1 VDGLSNSGCL
11 SDEEAYRSDTAE
23 EALIMAQYAILIF
36 DDAGAGDYTPE
47 QQAAS
52 QRHADHLIDS
62 GAMIT
67 AYALQ
72 STDTATSLRGDVV
85 TDGPFI
91 DSKEVVAG
99 LCIVEAPDLDAA
111 IELARGVPAV
121 QWGRGGVEVRP
132 VAGGIPPITR

>member
-1 VDGLSNSGCL
+1 
-11 SDEEAYRSDTAE
+11 
-23 EALIMAQYAILIF
+23 MAQYAILIF
-36 DDAGAGDYTPE
+36 DNPAAGDYTPE

-52 QRHADHLIDS
+52 KRHADDLIDS

-72 STDTATSLRGDVV
+72 STDTATSLRGDVI

-91 DSKEVVAG
+91 DSKEVIAG
-99 LCIVEAPDLDAA
+99 VCIVEAPDLDAA
-111 IELARGVPAV
+111 LELARRNPAV

-132 VAGGIPPITR
+132 IAGGIAPLAR

>member
-1 VDGLSNSGCL
+1 
-11 SDEEAYRSDTAE
+11 
-23 EALIMAQYAILIF
+23 MAQYAILIF
-36 DDAGAGDYTPE
+36 DDPTAGEYTPE

-52 QRHADHLIDS
+52 KRHADDLIDS

-72 STDTATSLRGDVV
+72 ATDTATSLRGDAV

-91 DSKEVVAG
+91 DAKEVIAG
-99 LCIVEAPDLDAA
+99 VCIINAPDLDAA
-111 IELARGVPAV
+111 LEMARRNPAV

-132 VAGGIPPITR
+132 VAGGIPPMAR

>member
-1 VDGLSNSGCL
+1 
-11 SDEEAYRSDTAE
+11 
-23 EALIMAQYAILIF
+23 MAQYAILIF
-36 DDAGAGDYTPE
+36 DDATAGEYTPE

-52 QRHADHLIDS
+52 KRHADDLIDS

-72 STDTATSLRGDVV
+72 ATDTATSLRGDAV

-91 DSKEVVAG
+91 DAKEVIAG
-99 LCIVEAPDLDAA
+99 VCIIDAPDLDAA
-111 IELARGVPAV
+111 LEMARRNPAV

-132 VAGGIPPITR
+132 VAGGIPPMAR

>member
-1 VDGLSNSGCL
+1 
-11 SDEEAYRSDTAE
+11 
-23 EALIMAQYAILIF
+23 MAQYAILIF
-36 DDAGAGDYTPE
+36 DDAEAGDYTAE

-52 QRHADHLIDS
+52 KRHADDLIES

-67 AYALQ
+67 AYALR
-72 STDTATSLRGDVV
+72 SADTATSLRGNVI

-99 LCIVEAPDLDAA
+99 VYIIEAPDLDAA
-111 IELARGVPAV
+111 LELARRNPAV

-132 VAGGIPPITR
+132 VAGGIAPIAR